1 MTDRWSG
8 IDEFVAVANASSFS
22 GAAAKLGCSVTHCS
36 RAVARLEK
44 RLDAPLFH
52 RTTRRVTLTDTGRT
66 FLNHCERLIA
76 DREEAITSVSAT
88 GEPQGQ
94 LRITCS
100 TALGELFVAPIVSR
114 YAAAYP
120 RLSITMELTNRLV
133 DLVADGFDLAIR
145 TGEMAD
151 SQMIRTRIASR
162 SLCTCAAPGYLDAV
176 GRPRTVE
183 DLDAH
188 QCLLG
193 SATTWHFCEEG
204 RDRLH
209 RPTGRLQIN
218 SGRAILDA
226 AVQGMGICQLPEFYV
241 LPHLRSGA
249 LQLVLADIRPR
260 DEAIWAVYPQRRHL
274 SPKVTALVALLRR
287 ELPPALNAG

>member
-1 MTDRWSG
+1 MMDRWSG
-8 IDEFVAVANASSFS
+8 IDEFVAVAGAASFS
-22 GAAAKLGCSVTHCS
+22 GAATRLGCSVTHCS

-66 FLNHCERLIA
+66 FLGHCERLIA
-76 DREEAITSVSAT
+76 EREEAIASVSAT

-120 RLSITMELTNRLV
+120 KLSITMELTNSLV
-133 DLVADGFDLAIR
+133 DLIADGFDLAIR
-145 TGEMAD
+145 TGDMAD
-151 SQMIRTRIASR
+151 SQMVRTRIASR
-162 SLCTCAAPGYLDAV
+162 SLCTCAAPGYLDTM
-176 GRPRTVE
+176 GRPNTVD
-183 DLDAH
+183 DLEAH

-193 SATTWHFCEEG
+193 SASMWHFFQGG
-204 RDRLH
+204 RDLIH
-209 RPTGRLQIN
+209 RPMGRLQIN
-218 SGRAILDA
+218 SGRAVLDA
-226 AVQGMGICQLPEFYV
+226 AVQGMGICQLPAFYV
-241 LPHLRSGA
+241 LPYLRSGA
-249 LQLVLADIRPR
+249 LELVLADIQPQ

-274 SPKVTALVALLRR
+274 SPKVTALVSLLRR
-287 ELPPALNAG
+287 ELPLALTAG